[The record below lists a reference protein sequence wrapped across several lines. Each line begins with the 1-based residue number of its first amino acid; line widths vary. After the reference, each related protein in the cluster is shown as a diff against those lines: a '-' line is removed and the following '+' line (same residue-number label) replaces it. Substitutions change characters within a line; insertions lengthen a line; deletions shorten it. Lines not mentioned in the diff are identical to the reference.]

1 MSGERCSSPRETH
14 TGLVREW
21 RVLFS
26 RKEAILEE
34 LLAVEIHGARFYD
47 ILFSFPETPG
57 TPPELDRVG
66 AEMIYAH
73 PRAGDRVIVEKVANV
88 VMRVE
93 KL

>member
-1 MSGERCSSPRETH
+1 MRK
-14 TGLVREW
+14 W

-26 RKEAILEE
+26 RREAILED
-34 LLAVEIHGARFYD
+34 LRAIQIHGARFYD
-47 ILFSFPETPG
+47 ILFSFIETPG
-57 TPPELDRVG
+57 APPEAGRIG

-73 PRAGDRVIVEKVANV
+73 PQAGDRVLIEKVANV